1 MTLFAND
8 QYLASSD
15 ASGMVLIWKMRSRR
29 VILEWKAHD
38 KDCTHIVVYDNGN
51 RLISQGRDNV
61 IHVWRL
67 LLDDDGDSSKELLQ
81 SIPYV
86 SLNFCRLSLCKHQG
100 DTLVALPFR
109 GDTTSIDVYCL
120 EKDLWIYHGVG
131 EQLKEERR
139 LCMAVQVFSKGS
151 HVYCLAGYE
160 DGSVC
165 LWHMDQKLLLWDIK
179 EHTEPIL
186 DLAVDMDHQFGISTS
201 AGRELVKYTLFGN
214 SDAPVVNKTLA
225 KKSGLNTVAIRHDSK
240 IVATGGL
247 DGR

>member
-1 MTLFAND
+1 M
-8 QYLASSD
+8 
-15 ASGMVLIWKMRSRR
+15 
-29 VILEWKAHD
+29 
-38 KDCTHIVVYDNGN
+38 
-51 RLISQGRDNV
+51 
-61 IHVWRL
+61 
-67 LLDDDGDSSKELLQ
+67 
-81 SIPYV
+81 
-86 SLNFCRLSLCKHQG
+86 
-100 DTLVALPFR
+100 
-109 GDTTSIDVYCL
+109 YCL

-165 LWHMDQKLLLWDIK
+165 LWQMDQKLLLWDTK
-179 EHTEPIL
+179 EHTEPSKYMNEHCGCILNPSKIVL